1 MVGRLYA
8 AEKLV
13 IEKKA
18 EKELASR
25 PGTSKS

>member
-1 MVGRLYA
+1 VGRLYA

>member
-1 MVGRLYA
+1 VGSLYA

-18 EKELASR
+18 EKELASQLGILK
-25 PGTSKS
+25 P